1 MIYSFSSACCSS
13 DCRANALPP
22 SAEKIRFDKTATC
35 FVERESQAA
44 AAGGSASAFSFEH
57 FNRLLTFDFDGG
69 VRRALCLGFAE
80 KEAVKTDF
88 E

>member
-1 MIYSFSSACCSS
+1 MIYSFSSACCCS

-22 SAEKIRFDKTATC
+22 SAEKIRFDKLRH
-35 FVERESQAA
+35 VLWKESHKLQQQEGLA
-44 AAGGSASAFSFEH
+44 SASSFER
-57 FNRLLTFDFDGG
+57 FNRLLTFDFDVG
-69 VRRALCLGFAE
+69 VRCALCLGFAE